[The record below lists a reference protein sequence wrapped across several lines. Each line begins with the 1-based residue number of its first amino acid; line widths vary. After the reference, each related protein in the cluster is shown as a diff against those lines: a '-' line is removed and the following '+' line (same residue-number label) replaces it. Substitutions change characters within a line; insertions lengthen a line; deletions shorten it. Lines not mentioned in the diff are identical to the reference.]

1 MFSYISRPELLGTP
15 EMNRNNRKEQEDLSF
30 SRLIIDRQLWNTYK
44 QVASSQA
51 SSPPLEDEFGQSLD
65 KWTKQGLLSAE
76 LVFEARI
83 YLDIQDIMGDS
94 VGRGYKELVRNSN
107 KIDNIMNLKVVD
119 GAWNVGGTG
128 ERWHERDTEVVMRI
142 KQTSMFWI
150 LDHPANAFPKFN
162 ESCLALVQ
170 GLQKKEEEEAL
181 KRPLTNLQ
189 FLAMLKENIPRITR
203 CLRFDYITLT
213 KQCAKLLKSMRQ
225 QIILQLEVT
234 YLLKITDDS
243 VDQTLPF
250 IVVVFPGSAIGPQLR
265 VAKEEIEKFLG
276 TYKPQHLISNF
287 SILARPARTPSGY
300 VHNHWNISLRHVAL
314 TPGDLVFFVQP
325 DSQYVHVGGP
335 IQIVEGQTPGHVLN
349 PKSLV
354 TLQTIARLITKAFV
368 EGMDA
373 DSSVPTSVPWTWAT
387 KEPNFARRIMM
398 VMTDMGVRQD
408 LMNMTIADANE
419 MPVCNEAWKN
429 LQK

>member
-1 MFSYISRPELLGTP
+1 MFTFMANLQAGYEPTYPAPCPPLMFSYISRPELLGTP

-162 ESCLALVQ
+162 ESCLALVGQ
-170 GLQKKEEEEAL
+170 PSKP
-181 KRPLTNLQ
+181 R
-189 FLAMLKENIPRITR
+189 NI
-203 CLRFDYITLT
+203 
-213 KQCAKLLKSMRQ
+213 
-225 QIILQLEVT
+225 
-234 YLLKITDDS
+234 
-243 VDQTLPF
+243 
-250 IVVVFPGSAIGPQLR
+250 
-265 VAKEEIEKFLG
+265 
-276 TYKPQHLISNF
+276 
-287 SILARPARTPSGY
+287 
-300 VHNHWNISLRHVAL
+300 
-314 TPGDLVFFVQP
+314 
-325 DSQYVHVGGP
+325 
-335 IQIVEGQTPGHVLN
+335 LN
-349 PKSLV
+349 WPY
-354 TLQTIARLITKAFV
+354 
-368 EGMDA
+368 
-373 DSSVPTSVPWTWAT
+373 
-387 KEPNFARRIMM
+387 
-398 VMTDMGVRQD
+398 
-408 LMNMTIADANE
+408 
-419 MPVCNEAWKN
+419 
-429 LQK
+429 